1 MQWELVVALV
11 IAIPIILFPAAY
23 VWYLNI
29 GGIVAAIKDAKELRV
44 ACEEGAKVAV
54 QGK

>member
-1 MQWELVVALV
+1 MQWNLVVALV
-11 IAIPIILFPAAY
+11 IAIPVILFPVAY

-29 GGIVAAIKDAKELRV
+29 GGIYAAVRDAR
-44 ACEEGAKVAV
+44 ARRIAWEEGAKVAV

>member
-1 MQWELVVALV
+1 MQWELVLALV

-29 GGIVAAIKDAKELRV
+29 GGIVAAVKDAKERQAV
-44 ACEEGAKVAV
+44 REKAAWEAAKV
-54 QGK
+54 K

>member
-29 GGIVAAIKDAKELRV
+29 GGIVAAIKEARAARV
-44 ACEEGAKVAV
+44 ARGKVVGEAAKV
-54 QGK
+54 K

>member
-1 MQWELVVALV
+1 MEWQIIVALV

-29 GGIVAAIKDAKELRV
+29 GGIVAILKDARV
-44 ACEEGAKVAV
+44 ARRKKEPVKAK
-54 QGK
+54 

>member
-29 GGIVAAIKDAKELRV
+29 GGIVAAVKEAREKRV
-44 ACEEGAKVAV
+44 AREKGARVVAKV
-54 QGK
+54 K